1 MPVTRWKPASTG
13 AGTTEKRGENEMYE
27 VAWREINRKGEFVVK
42 RKSFASAKARE
53 RFIEKLMEKD
63 SFDCLFGVRDPEND

>member
-1 MPVTRWKPASTG
+1 
-13 AGTTEKRGENEMYE
+13 MYE